1 MGITM
6 DSNEK
11 KTVLHLIDTT
21 GPGGAETVFIQL
33 ADRLRGRGYRSI
45 VVIRGPGWVHDEL
58 CRRQLDPLVMD
69 AKGSFAFGYLF
80 RLIRLA
86 KREKVDLIQSH
97 LLGSNVYAAMLG
109 LIIRKPVVATYHG
122 MVDVNP
128 RERFRRLKQQ
138 VMRWG
143 IRCYVAVSQSLA
155 DAIHKQG
162 LLEAA
167 KTHVVYNGVD
177 PEAFSR
183 RSEHDLRQQLG
194 LNEEVKLWGCL
205 GNVRPAKAYDVLVN
219 AMALIQD
226 ENPRLH
232 VVVAGHQRA
241 SLMAQLREQ
250 VDALGVGDRLHFIG
264 FIDDSAAFLRQ
275 LDYFVLPS
283 RSEGF
288 SIATIEAM
296 MAGLPIVATRCG
308 GPEEILTHEK
318 TGWLVNPDDPRA
330 LAEAMLRLSSN
341 DTLARDLA
349 SAGQYHSRA
358 CFGIDAMV
366 NSYQQI
372 YASILELQ
380 IPVASLP
387 DRAS

>member
-1 MGITM
+1 M
-6 DSNEK
+6 DSAK
-11 KTVLHLIDTT
+11 GKTVLHLIDTT

-33 ADRLRGRGYRSI
+33 ADRLRGRDYRSI

-58 CRRQLDPLVMD
+58 CHRQLDPIVMD
-69 AKGSFAFGYLF
+69 AKGSFAFGFLF

-109 LIIRKPVVATYHG
+109 LIIRRPVVATYHG

-162 LLEAA
+162 LLEAG

-177 PEAFSR
+177 PDAFAR
-183 RSEHDLRQQLG
+183 HSEQDLRRQLG
-194 LNEEVKLWGCL
+194 LGETVKLWGCL
-205 GNVRPAKAYDVLVN
+205 GNVRPAKAYDVLID

-226 ENPRLH
+226 ENPDLH
-232 VVVAGHQRA
+232 IVVAGHQRP
-241 SLMAQLREQ
+241 SLMAQLQERM
-250 VDALGVGDRLHFIG
+250 DALGVGHCIHFIG
-264 FIDDSAAFLRQ
+264 FIEDSAAFLRQ

-308 GPEEILTHEK
+308 GPQEILTHEQ
-318 TGWLVNPDDPRA
+318 TGWLVEPDNPRA

-341 DTLARDLA
+341 EALARNLA
-349 SAGQYHSRA
+349 SAGQQHSRA

-366 NSYQQI
+366 DGYQQI
-372 YASILELQ
+372 YESILAVES
-380 IPVASLP
+380 PVVSLA
-387 DRAS
+387 DRAG

>member
-1 MGITM
+1 MESTRR
-6 DSNEK
+6 

-58 CRRQLDPLVMD
+58 RRRQLEPVVMD
-69 AKGSFAFGYLF
+69 AKGSFAVGFLF

-109 LIIRKPVVATYHG
+109 LVIGKPVVATYHG

-155 DAIHKQG
+155 DAIQKQG
-162 LLEAA
+162 LLEES

-177 PEAFSR
+177 PEAFAR
-183 RSEHDLRQQLG
+183 DEDQDLRRQLG
-194 LNEEVKLWGCL
+194 INEGVKLWGCL
-205 GNVRPAKAYDVLVN
+205 GNVRPAKAYDVLID

-226 ENPRLH
+226 EHPSLH

-241 SLMAQLREQ
+241 SLMAQLKERM
-250 VDALGVGDRLHFIG
+250 DALGVGHRIHFIG
-264 FIDDSAAFLRQ
+264 FVGDSAAFLRQ

-308 GPEEILTHEK
+308 GPEEILTHEE
-318 TGWLVNPDDPRA
+318 TGWLVNPDNPRA

-341 DTLARDLA
+341 DTLAQKLA
-349 SAGQYHSRA
+349 AAGQYHSRA

-372 YASILELQ
+372 YESVLPVPSP
-380 IPVASLP
+380 IPSLA
-387 DRAS
+387 DKAG